1 MRAQYG
7 QAKAEIPPALPP
19 SLEHLKAAPDHHI
32 ANYYFYFLG
41 G

>member
-7 QAKAEIPPALPP
+7 QAKAEMPP